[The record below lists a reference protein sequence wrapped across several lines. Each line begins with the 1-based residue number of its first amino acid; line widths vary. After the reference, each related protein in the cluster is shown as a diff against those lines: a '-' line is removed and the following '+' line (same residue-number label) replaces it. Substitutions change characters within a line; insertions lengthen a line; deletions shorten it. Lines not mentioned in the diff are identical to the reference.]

1 MGTRTKPVPWTDVPM
16 VVETNAPD
24 THARESLKH
33 PVGHRTS
40 RAIERDHTWIFTD
53 GSGSGWHAAV
63 VLRPDRPVR
72 LLARSLPREMSNVGA
87 EMNGLILA
95 IEVLE
100 PAERAT
106 IVSDYLWDA
115 HYLLGWRNLHKPAL
129 IRLVDQAR
137 ALLSSRRPEFLRYIH
152 TRGHRLDGTD
162 FGVWNDVADKLCGA
176 RVAYDGELP
185 EAHVRAH
192 LKAQRPISQ
201 LLISPSESLPQP
213 DEIQEMEG
221 R

>member
-1 MGTRTKPVPWTDVPM
+1 MGTRTKPVPWNDVPM

-33 PVGHRTS
+33 PLGRRTS

-63 VLRPDRPVR
+63 VLRPDRPLR
-72 LLARSLPREMSNVGA
+72 LVARSLPREMSNVGA
-87 EMNGLILA
+87 EMNRLLLGLSALD
-95 IEVLE
+95 
-100 PAERAT
+100 PGERVT
-106 IVSDYLWDA
+106 VVSDYLWDA
-115 HYLLGWRNLHKPAL
+115 YYILGWWNASKPAL

-137 ALLSSRRPEFLRYIH
+137 ALLTSRRPESLRYIH
-152 TRGHRLDGTD
+152 IRGHRPDGTD
-162 FGVWNDVADKLCGA
+162 FGTWNDVADKLCSA
-176 RVAYDGELP
+176 RVAFDGEQS

-192 LKAQRPISQ
+192 LKAQRPVSQ

-213 DEIQEMEG
+213 DEMQEMGG